1 MSDPKYVIFNNSAG
15 PITLRLYKEA
25 DLVEISKLSSHRRRR
40 ASREVFH
47 TVVIQRNASKD
58 LVAETGLPICELE
71 NNRELQS
78 IIKNNKLK
86 VILNSEAP
94 AVEAPVVDPQPKV
107 VEPVEPK
114 FVVAILPGTE
124 PEVAQEIMDIL
135 EEVVDPEELKKVILT
150 ENSEVEK
157 LLLEEGNIFSLGKHE
172 LSTKVEEEE
181 EDEKVETSAPKK
193 RGRKAGKKGKH

>member
-1 MSDPKYVIFNNSAG
+1 
-15 PITLRLYKEA
+15 
-25 DLVEISKLSSHRRRR
+25 
-40 ASREVFH
+40 
-47 TVVIQRNASKD
+47 
-58 LVAETGLPICELE
+58 LE
-71 NNRELQS
+71 NNKELQS
-78 IIKNNKLK
+78 IIKNNKLNL
-86 VILNSEAP
+86 ILNSEAP
-94 AVEAPVVDPQPKV
+94 VVEAPVVDPQPKV

-157 LLLEEGNIFSLGKHE
+157 LLLEEGNIFSLGEHE
-172 LSTKVEEEE
+172 LSTKVDEEEE